1 MIYRMLYL
9 KFSHE
14 LPTSICWI
22 FLESFSEYIQ
32 TCGSIDELDLYLKSN
47 YNDSVTKIILEI
59 VKDEGYDLFLLT
71 GEWFMIA
78 YDYFVKRRKLKTFIE
93 NNAFPTNNQLWY
105 NLACKK
111 NREKS

>member
-1 MIYRMLYL
+1 MKKYNPRLVKL
-9 KFSHE
+9 FQTVKSLNHQTE
-14 LPTSICWI
+14 LLEAFDWDEDEMKL

-71 GEWFMIA
+71 GE
-78 YDYFVKRRKLKTFIE
+78 
-93 NNAFPTNNQLWY
+93 
-105 NLACKK
+105 
-111 NREKS
+111 